1 MISLYKTHEVYL
13 EAMLTAKEPY
23 ISAKEPYISAEEP
36 YISTEEPC
44 VYISAKEFCLY
55 SVCVGLF

>member
-1 MISLYKTHEVYL
+1 MISLYKTYEVYF
-13 EAMLTAKEPY
+13 EAILT
-23 ISAKEPYISAEEP
+23 AKEPYISAEEP